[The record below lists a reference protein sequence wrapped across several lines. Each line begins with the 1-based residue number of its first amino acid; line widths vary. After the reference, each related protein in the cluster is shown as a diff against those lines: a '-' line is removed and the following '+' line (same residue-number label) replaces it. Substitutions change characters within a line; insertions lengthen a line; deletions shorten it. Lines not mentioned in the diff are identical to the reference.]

1 MSGNNKKC
9 IWLAKKQ
16 DNMTHKEE
24 KNQSIKTETELT
36 QMLD

>member
-1 MSGNNKKC
+1 MSGNNKKF

-24 KNQSIKTETELT
+24 KNQSIKTQAELT
-36 QMLD
+36 HMLD